1 MRVQL
6 LASYPLNL
14 LYRRMGRSLTGR
26 PVKGMGSNGQVVKL
40 DGTAAT
46 KDDDD
51 DDGDGDPCGWYISLK
66 LRHWPRRMSSW
77 AASRQDG

>member
-1 MRVQL
+1 
-6 LASYPLNL
+6 
-14 LYRRMGRSLTGR
+14 
-26 PVKGMGSNGQVVKL
+26 MGSNGHVVKL
-40 DGTAAT
+40 DGIDTDDDD
-46 KDDDD
+46 DDDD